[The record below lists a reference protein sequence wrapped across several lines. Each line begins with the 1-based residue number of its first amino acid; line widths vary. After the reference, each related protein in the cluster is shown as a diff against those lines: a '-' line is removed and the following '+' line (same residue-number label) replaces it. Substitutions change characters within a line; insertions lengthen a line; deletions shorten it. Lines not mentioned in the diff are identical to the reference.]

1 MVGMRGLAV
10 FVIVALSWIESGH
23 AAATCSW
30 ADSAALLS
38 FKSGFLDKGQ
48 TFGTWKSGTDCC
60 SWAGVTCNDAGRVK
74 GLELMGPD
82 PAVGALGYSTT
93 FVPGVSRIPDLTAA
107 ALPGAP
113 LSNLAALE
121 VINFQNVFFNSRIPD
136 SWMKLTS
143 LRILQ
148 LDSCNITGSI
158 PTTINQL
165 KSLET
170 LHISAGWTASVAL
183 TGSLPSQ
190 VCDLTKLL
198 FIGLEGNSLTGPL
211 PSCFDRLRSL
221 RSLHLADNSIT
232 GTLPWSIGLM
242 PSLSELNLANN
253 QISGYIPGSIGS
265 LPNITYLNLENNK
278 LSGPL
283 PGSFSLLSNLVECRL
298 GNNQLSGR
306 IPTDLNSWTKLQV
319 LEFQNNQFF
328 GEIPASLGKLTSLVS
343 LALDNNKLW
352 GSIPRE
358 LASIRGGRI
367 TLSNNRLS
375 GSIPA
380 DLLNNEPYYP
390 ALHLDVSHN
399 FLSGPL
405 PQTIGNVWAFLASY
419 NELSGGF
426 PLQLASVNTV
436 DLSNNRLDQKN
447 KIGRKANFSTNPLYP
462 QAHSIRELHLNSNK
476 FKGDFPAWL
485 LELNSLRLLD
495 ISDNKFTGPL
505 PDAIFDF
512 PTLWALNVSHNQ
524 FSSQL
529 PSNPYKNVQ
538 GGQVL
543 QMLDLHDNQC
553 SGPISTS
560 FLAALAKHGIMGLD
574 LSENKFTG
582 KLDQSIGTI
591 GGVGA
596 ADPWTFH
603 LDVSDNKLSGPIP
616 ETIGQLKNL
625 KYLDLSA
632 NSFSGS
638 VPTSISQLKQ
648 LVYLNLSDNDQ
659 LNGVGNHQK
668 GHTELEF

>member
-1 MVGMRGLAV
+1 MRCLAL
-10 FVIVALSWIESGH
+10 FVLLALSWIESGN
-23 AAATCSW
+23 AAAACSS
-30 ADSAALLS
+30 ADSSALLS
-38 FKSGFLDKGQ
+38 FKNGFLEKGQ

-82 PAVGALGYSTT
+82 PSVGAIDYSTT
-93 FVPGVSRIPDLTAA
+93 YQPGVRRNP
-107 ALPGAP
+107 ALPATTLVGAP
-113 LSNLAALE
+113 LGNLAALE

-136 SWMKLTS
+136 SWTKLTS

-148 LDSCNITGSI
+148 LDTCNITGTI

-170 LHISAGWTASVAL
+170 LHITAGWTASVAL

-198 FIGLEGNSLTGPL
+198 FIGLEGNSLTGSL
-211 PSCFDRLRSL
+211 PSCFDRLKSL
-221 RSLHLADNSIT
+221 RSLHLGDNSFS
-232 GTLPWSIGLM
+232 GTLPWSIGSM

-265 LPNITYLNLENNK
+265 LANITYLNMENNK

-283 PGSFSLLSNLVECRL
+283 PGSFSKLSTLVECRL
-298 GNNQLSGR
+298 GYNQLSGR
-306 IPTDLNSWTKLQV
+306 IPTDLGSWTKLQV
-319 LEFQNNQFF
+319 LELGNNQFF

-343 LALDNNKLW
+343 LELDNNRLW

-375 GSIPA
+375 GNIPA

-399 FLSGPL
+399 FLSGTV

-447 KIGRKANFSTNPLYP
+447 RLGKKTNYSTNPLYP
-462 QAHSIRELHLNSNK
+462 QAHSIRELHLNSNN
-476 FKGDFPAWL
+476 FKGDFPSWL
-485 LELNSLRLLD
+485 LELDSLRLLD
-495 ISDNKFTGPL
+495 ISDNMFSGPL
-505 PDAIFDF
+505 PNAIFDF

-529 PSNPYKNVQ
+529 PSDPYKNVQ
-538 GGQVL
+538 GKEVL
-543 QMLDLHDNQC
+543 QMLDLHDNQF
-553 SGPISTS
+553 SGPISPS

-582 KLDQSIGTI
+582 KLDQSVGTI

-596 ADPWTFH
+596 ADPWTYH

-616 ETIGQLKNL
+616 DTIGKLKNL

-632 NSFSGS
+632 NNFTGS

-648 LVYLNLSDNDQ
+648 LVYLDLSENHQ
-659 LNGVGNHQK
+659 LNGVGNNQK
-668 GHTELEF
+668 GQTELDF